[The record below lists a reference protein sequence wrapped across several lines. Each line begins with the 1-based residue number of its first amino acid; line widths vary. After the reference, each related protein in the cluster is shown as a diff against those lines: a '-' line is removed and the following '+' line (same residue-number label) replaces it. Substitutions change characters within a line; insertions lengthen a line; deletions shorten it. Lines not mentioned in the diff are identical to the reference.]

1 MKNEIEQQIFEKMK
15 AKDFGESMCNETK
28 LNVLKWT
35 MQQLRKHDVSGAVAL
50 LKFLKEEQQ
59 EDYQKSTGV
68 FDASVHQH
76 YEEAIIAVLELIESR
91 FGN

>member
-1 MKNEIEQQIFEKMK
+1 MELQNLTKEQ
-15 AKDFGESMCNETK
+15 
-28 LNVLKWT
+28 
-35 MQQLRKHDVSGAVAL
+35 MQALRKTDVSGAVAL

-59 EDYQKSTGV
+59 EDYKKSTGV

-76 YEEAIIAVLELIESR
+76 YEEAIIAVLELIDSR